1 MRVRDFGRKSTGQL
15 VPISIDERGKTIR
28 HVAFVPHPLPNDFA
42 ITNETWTAMFAAS
55 TQLARLNAIAEER
68 LPNPNLLVHPAIRL
82 EAVSTS
88 AIEGTVTTVSEI
100 MRSDTAELQTHSAS
114 VREVLNFVRATE
126 YAVRRREA
134 FPLSLRLACEL
145 HDILMTGTPGSDWQT
160 GKVRRTQVYIG
171 SKRGRGI
178 RDATFVPTPPG
189 DMLLDGLSQWEKWIH
204 ADSHIHPLVKIAA
217 AHYQFEALHPFTDG
231 NGRIGRLLAV
241 LHMLD
246 SGLLNNPLIN
256 LSSYFEKQSDEYRQR
271 LYEVSTKAAWDEWIR
286 FFCSAVAEQAL
297 HAEVRIRA
305 LTIWR
310 DAMLEKL
317 RKKRAKG
324 VALAVTKDLISQP
337 TVTVKTISL
346 RYQVSLQA
354 ANQAVARLAAMG
366 ILKEVTGKHH
376 GRIFEAPDVFSI
388 LSQESSGTSGTS
400 GKSGPSGK
408 SGASG
413 KSGRAG
419 GARR

>member
-1 MRVRDFGRKSTGQL
+1 MRVRDFGRNSTGRL

-42 ITNETWTAMFAAS
+42 ITSDTWNAMFSAS

-68 LPNPNLLVHPAIRL
+68 LPNPSLLVRPAIRL

-100 MRSDTAELQTHSAS
+100 MRSDTADIQTHSAS
-114 VREVLNFVRATE
+114 VFEVLNFVRATE

-134 FPLSLRLACEL
+134 FPLSLRFACEL
-145 HDILMTGTPGSDWQT
+145 HEILMEGTPGGDWQT

-189 DMLLDGLSQWEKWIH
+189 DMLRDGLSQWEKWIH
-204 ADSHIHPLVKIAA
+204 ADSDIHPLVKIAA

-241 LHMLD
+241 LHILD
-246 SGLLNNPLIN
+246 SGLLSDPLIN
-256 LSSYFEKQSDEYRQR
+256 LSSYFEKRSDEYRRR
-271 LYEVSTKAAWDEWIR
+271 LYEVSTKAAWDEWIS

-310 DAMLEKL
+310 DAMLERL
-317 RKKRAKG
+317 HKKRIKG
-324 VALAVTKDLISQP
+324 VALAVTRDLISQP

-346 RYQVSLQA
+346 RHKVSLQA
-354 ANQAVARLAAMG
+354 ANQAVTRLAEIG
-366 ILKEVTGKHH
+366 ILREVTGKKH
-376 GRIFEAPDVFSI
+376 GRIFEASDVFGI
-388 LSQESSGTSGTS
+388 LAHETSGKPGTSG
-400 GKSGPSGK
+400 
-408 SGASG
+408 
-413 KSGRAG
+413 RV
-419 GARR
+419 RR